1 MKHKSSRNTTVF
13 RQHLLKA
20 FFDKI
25 KTDQCKWLFVAEKP
39 NIQVIFNLLKICRY
53 GYQKIR
59 LAKSKSTQQTV
70 CKNIHKRFTEKRSND
85 KWSNNKGSKDKES
98 KVRQRVKRQKVKMI
112 KIFLIWIIGNLQP
125 SYQFCIWILY
135 VSHGYDW
142 PCGRSARHPSLS

>member
-1 MKHKSSRNTTVF
+1 MF

-25 KTDQCKWLFVAEKP
+25 KIDHCKWLFVAEKP

-85 KWSNNKGSKDKES
+85 TGPNDKGS

-112 KIFLIWIIGNLQP
+112 KIFFDLNHRKLATLL
-125 SYQFCIWILY
+125 SILY
-135 VSHGYDW
+135 MDLI
-142 PCGRSARHPSLS
+142 C